1 MGWNTGAVVLTMI
14 SFPHYVGL
22 TVLLFTLYS
31 SFSGIISIV
40 GVNIQ
45 NLYVHKPYIHFV
57 GNGNYVK
64 NIQLLKFH
72 VTLANEHFQ

>member
-14 SFPHYVGL
+14 SFSHYVGL

-31 SFSGIISIV
+31 SFTGIISIV

-64 NIQLLKFH
+64 TYSYSSFTSHWQM
-72 VTLANEHFQ
+72 